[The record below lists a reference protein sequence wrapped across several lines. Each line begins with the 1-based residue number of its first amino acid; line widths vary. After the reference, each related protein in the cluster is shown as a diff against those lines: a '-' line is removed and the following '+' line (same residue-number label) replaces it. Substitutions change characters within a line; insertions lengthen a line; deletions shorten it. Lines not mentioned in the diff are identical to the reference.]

1 MITSRDRLFYSPAD
15 RLAPLSLLF
24 MAVLWGSTFF
34 VLHDMLDRIDAADLL
49 AVRFTIAAVV
59 FGAVVHRKLLWSRT
73 TVRQGAI
80 LGLIFGSAQL
90 LQTYGLAHTSAS
102 ISGFLT
108 GLYVVVT
115 PILEG
120 VLLKARV
127 RQRVWLAVAL
137 ATVGLA
143 ALTIVPGAGTTKFG
157 IGEALTVA
165 SALVYAI
172 HIIYTGRV
180 ATQDKAVTLAV
191 VQTAGVAVVC
201 TIAALPGG
209 IGLPQRASDWWAV
222 LYMALLC
229 GALTAVLQV
238 WAQSKVSPTRAA
250 VIMSTEPIWAATF
263 AIMAGQEPFS
273 MRTLLGGTAM
283 VIAMVLSSLP
293 DRSMMREPVVVP
305 AQTVTPPRAG
315 YRGRR
320 SAGPNSALTHAY
332 RSDPDPAH

>member
-120 VLLKARV
+120 LLLKARV

-143 ALTIVPGAGTTKFG
+143 ALTIVPGAGTTRFG

-293 DRSMMREPVVVP
+293 DRYESAASHADYAPTIDPV
-305 AQTVTPPRAG
+305 
-315 YRGRR
+315 
-320 SAGPNSALTHAY
+320 SS
-332 RSDPDPAH
+332 